1 MSIPVSRSVWRSAS
15 TIDPRQGCE
24 VPPENASIA
33 ASTASTPASQA
44 ARIVAAP
51 APLVSCV
58 WKWMGSPTSWRS
70 VRTSSRAAVGFMSPA
85 MSFSPSTCAP
95 ADFSSRARST

>member
-1 MSIPVSRSVWRSAS
+1 MSNPVSRSVLRSAS

-24 VPPENASIA
+24 VPPEKASIA

-51 APLVSCV
+51 APEVSWV
-58 WKWMGSPTSWRS
+58 
-70 VRTSSRAAVGFMSPA
+70 
-85 MSFSPSTCAP
+85 
-95 ADFSSRARST
+95 